1 MLKKLI
7 EKETKYND
15 KFYLRNQDNFKYI
28 VQFLKNGGEKM
39 RAIRLVMDVLEM
51 NPTRAEEYVAKLN
64 KKIPMPE
71 Y

>member
-1 MLKKLI
+1 MLKKVT
-7 EKETKYND
+7 EKETKFND

-28 VQFLKNGGEKM
+28 VQFLRNGGEKM

-51 NPTRAEEYVAKLN
+51 NPTRAEEYVSKLN
-64 KKIPMPE
+64 KKIQMPE

>member
-1 MLKKLI
+1 MLKKVT
-7 EKETKYND
+7 EKETKFND

-28 VQFLKNGGEKM
+28 VQFLRNGGEKM

-51 NPTRAEEYVAKLN
+51 NPTRAEEYVGKLN